1 MKKTLEPTGDM
12 LIRFTEDEL
21 IELNIKEGDKFDLK
35 PQADGSVKLEKYVNL
50 ELDMADWSIDVL
62 QMIIKKSCEQDI
74 TVNEVL
80 IQLLEQTINEIH
92 AE

>member
-1 MKKTLEPTGDM
+1 MKKQLEPTGDM
-12 LIRFTEDEL
+12 MISFTDEEL
-21 IELNIKEGDKFDLK
+21 AELNIKGGDKFDFK
-35 PQADGSVKLEKYVNL
+35 PQMDGSIKLEKYVDL
-50 ELDMADWSIDVL
+50 ELDMTDWPVEVL

-80 IQLLEQTINEIH
+80 IEILEQAVNEIH